1 MLIYLKKLKVTKC
14 DLAILS
20 GENSEHESFCKTD
33 KNSQMSKKK
42 MIILR
47 IFWWKV
53 RVSEILKF

>member
-33 KNSQMSKKK
+33 KNSQMSKRKNWEFFGEK
-42 MIILR
+42 LGYLR
-47 IFWWKV
+47 F
-53 RVSEILKF
+53 

>member
-1 MLIYLKKLKVTKC
+1 MLIYLKELKVTKC

-42 MIILR
+42 KWLSWEFFGEKLGYLR
-47 IFWWKV
+47 F
-53 RVSEILKF
+53 